1 MHFAAENGVYV
12 YFRILNEEKYMI
24 VINKNNKEVTLD
36 QVKYNEVIN
45 SATSFVNVLD
55 GKTEIMDEAMKIKGD
70 GYKVLKF

>member
-1 MHFAAENGVYV
+1 MLSYA
-12 YFRILNEEKYMI
+12 FRILNEEKYMI

-55 GKTEIMDEAMKIKGD
+55 GKTEIMDEAMKIKGG